1 MIRNGLLETDQ
12 IYFVLA
18 LPYFLLCG
26 VRISVQDFEA
36 VINRTQSINRNLELT
51 NGCRESWLVQEDSI
65 VPRRPYIEVTKRS

>member
-26 VRISVQDFEA
+26 VRISVQILRLLST
-36 VINRTQSINRNLELT
+36 V
-51 NGCRESWLVQEDSI
+51 
-65 VPRRPYIEVTKRS
+65 RSQ